1 MNCPYCSAPHS
12 KTLEVRRTPKR
23 GLRRRLVC
31 SDCREPFS
39 VYGGATATELA
50 KARATLREKGYLL

>member
-12 KTLEVRRTPKR
+12 KTLEVRRTPKH

-31 SDCREPFS
+31 GGCRASFS
-39 VYGGATATELA
+39 VYGGATAPELE
-50 KARATLREKGYLL
+50 KARTVLREKGYLR

>member
-1 MNCPYCSAPHS
+1 MTCPHDHT

-31 SDCREPFS
+31 TSCCARFN
-39 VYGGATATELA
+39 VYGGATATEVE
-50 KARATLREKGYLL
+50 KARTVLREKGYLR